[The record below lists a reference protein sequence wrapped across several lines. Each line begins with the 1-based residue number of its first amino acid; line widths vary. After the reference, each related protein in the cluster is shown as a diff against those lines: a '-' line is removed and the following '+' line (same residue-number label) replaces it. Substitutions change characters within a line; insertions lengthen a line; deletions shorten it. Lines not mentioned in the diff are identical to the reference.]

1 MLNLAFTALRLFAL
15 WQLGLDSHLI
25 GRSEETATDKGGT
38 RINDSKGFK
47 GIQNRVQKLRNH
59 NQEVDTPKA
68 DKTEA
73 QRADDINAIRA
84 QKTQRT
90 YGETHD

>member
-1 MLNLAFTALRLFAL
+1 M
-15 WQLGLDSHLI
+15 S
-25 GRSEETATDKGGT
+25 T
-38 RINDSKGFK
+38 RIRDSKGFK
-47 GIQNRVQKLRNH
+47 GIQNRVQKLRSH

-68 DKTEA
+68 GKTEA

-90 YGETHD
+90 